1 MYVFLEGIRMTVAHI
16 TFTQHL
22 RHVLQDIALKKQTGL
37 LRIEYAGEQ
46 DVERGEIFFESGN
59 TVYARTE
66 REMGEKALLHMVRWD
81 KVYYSFFEAVQPPT
95 RNRTLSGRSVL
106 ATKPLIP
113 AIQKEEH
120 RISLGMPRSPQ
131 GGKPLTLPAYTVPL
145 RRLLRPWPSSIE
157 EAANSGVY
165 AVFRILPLAAT
176 RQVMSKME
184 RQDRVIFML
193 LDGKRT
199 VRQVAQLIHRSEPDV
214 AHTLA
219 RLLKNGYI
227 ECVGSN
233 NP

>member
-1 MYVFLEGIRMTVAHI
+1 MTVAHI

-106 ATKPLIP
+106 DTKPLIP
-113 AIQKEEH
+113 VAQKEEH
-120 RISLGMPRSPQ
+120 RISVEKPTSSQ

-145 RRLLRPWPSSIE
+145 RRLLRPCSSSIE
-157 EAANSGVY
+157 EAVNLGVY

-176 RQVMSKME
+176 REIMSRME

-199 VRQVAQLIHRSEPDV
+199 IRQVAQLIHRSEPDV
-214 AHTLA
+214 ARTLA
-219 RLLKNGYI
+219 CLLKNGYI

>member
-1 MYVFLEGIRMTVAHI
+1 MTVAHI

-22 RHVLQDIALKKQTGL
+22 KHVLQDIALKKQTGL
-37 LRIEYAGEQ
+37 LRIEYVGEQ

-95 RNRTLSGRSVL
+95 RNRTLSGRSAL
-106 ATKPLIP
+106 DTRPLIP
-113 AIQKEEH
+113 STQKEEY
-120 RISLGMPRSPQ
+120 RISVGRPTSSQ

-157 EAANSGVY
+157 EAVNLGVY

-176 RQVMSKME
+176 REIMSRME

-233 NP
+233 SP

>member
-22 RHVLQDIALKKQTGL
+22 RHVLQDIARKKQTGL

-66 REMGEKALLHMVRWD
+66 REMGEMALLHMVKWD

-113 AIQKEEH
+113 AIQKEERH
-120 RISLGMPRSPQ
+120 ISVGTPAAPQ
-131 GGKPLTLPAYTVPL
+131 GGKPLTLPAYAVPL
-145 RRLLRPWPSSIE
+145 RRLLRPWPFSIE
-157 EAANSGVY
+157 EAVNLGVD

-176 RQVMSKME
+176 RQVMSRME

-214 AHTLA
+214 ARTLA

-227 ECVGSN
+227 ECAGSN